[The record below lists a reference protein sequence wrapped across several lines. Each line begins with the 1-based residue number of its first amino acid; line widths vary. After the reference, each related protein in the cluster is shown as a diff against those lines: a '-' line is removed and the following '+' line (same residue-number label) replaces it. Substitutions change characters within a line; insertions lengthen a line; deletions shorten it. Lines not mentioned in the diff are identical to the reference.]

1 MTNEELVALIQAGVD
16 VQENMAQLYQQNQ
29 RFIIELAMP
38 FTKSCELEDLVQEA
52 YFGLEQ
58 AVQKFEPDQGFKFLT
73 FASYDIRRAIQR
85 YCQNNGNLKRI
96 PVHVLER
103 ISKYQRFRD
112 DYRMSVGEEPSDMQY
127 CSFLGIKKPQLK
139 ELRKFIGESTT
150 ASLEDVAP
158 GTDDFTLADTIADNF
173 NLEETVLDS
182 VAEEHAKTLI
192 QEAIA
197 ALPDTRSAEVIKG
210 SYWENKTLQEVGER
224 LSISRTRAE
233 QLRGRALQRLKA
245 DRRIK
250 EAAEIYGYNS
260 GRAYH
265 WGVNRWKN
273 TGYSST
279 EFLAIKHI
287 EQAEAQKRHLQEAH
301 ELTKSIPMIADGIRK
316 NNDGY
321 TPCGIRKLEELS
333 AEVER
338 IIQNRLTE
346 RKKAANG

>member
-1 MTNEELVALIQAGVD
+1 MPNEELVALIQAGVD
-16 VQENMAQLYQQNQ
+16 VQENMAQLYQQN
-29 RFIIELAMP
+29 RKFIIELAMP

-58 AVQKFEPDQGFKFLT
+58 AVQKFELDRGFKFLSY
-73 FASYDIRRAIQR
+73 ASYDIRRAIQR

-96 PVHVLER
+96 PVHVLTR

-112 DYRMSVGEEPSDMQY
+112 DYRTTVGEEPSDIQY
-127 CSFLGIKKPQLK
+127 CSFLGIGKPQLK
-139 ELRKFIGESTT
+139 ELRKFMAEANP

-158 GTDDFTLADTIADNF
+158 GTDDFTLADTISDDF

-210 SYWENKTLQEVGER
+210 SYLENKPLQEVGER

-233 QLRGRALQRLKA
+233 QLRGRALQWLKA

-260 GRAYH
+260 GRAYY
-265 WGVNRWKN
+265 WGMNHWKN

-287 EQAEAQKRHLQEAH
+287 EQEEARKRSLQEAQ
-301 ELTKSIPMIADGIRK
+301 ELSNSIPMIADEIRE

-321 TPCGIRKLEELS
+321 TPYGVRKLEELN
-333 AEVER
+333 AEIEQ
-338 IIQNRLTE
+338 IMQNRLAE